1 MRVLISQKP
10 MGYSTVKLTL
20 QIDCYHESYR
30 WIKKRRQI
38 FTNHCKPYFL
48 VKPLVTYSYCSKNA
62 IDHRFS
68 MGLPSCGA
76 RVFSQFFNIEYKAKI
91 NQGNHER
98 PLPPR
103 WHYRS
108 INGKTFPYSPVH
120 RYIHYCQWMPLDK
133 LWQYAKPVKPR
144 LSSLWSL
151 SKDCLK
157 IKGFQ
162 LDFCHRCS

>member
-30 WIKKRRQI
+30 WIKREDRSWQIIVNHIFSWNPWLLILIVQKCNRPQI
-38 FTNHCKPYFL
+38 FLGFTEL
-48 VKPLVTYSYCSKNA
+48 WS
-62 IDHRFS
+62 II
-68 MGLPSCGA
+68 
-76 RVFSQFFNIEYKAKI
+76 FSQFSNIEYTKI

-98 PLPPR
+98 PLPAR

-108 INGKTFPYSPVH
+108 INGKTFPFSPVH
-120 RYIHYCQWMPLDK
+120 RYIHYCEWVPLDK

-144 LSSLWSL
+144 LSSLVSL
-151 SKDCLK
+151 EP
-157 IKGFQ
+157 
-162 LDFCHRCS
+162 